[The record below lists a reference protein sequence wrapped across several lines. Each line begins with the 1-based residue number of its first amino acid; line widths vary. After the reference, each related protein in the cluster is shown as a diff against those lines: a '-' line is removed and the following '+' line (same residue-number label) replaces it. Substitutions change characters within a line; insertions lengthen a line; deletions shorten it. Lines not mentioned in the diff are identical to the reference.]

1 MLLQYLEFV
10 KILFNCV
17 GVRSRIFIRQKGV
30 NAVGVSGEMFV
41 ERFDN
46 CLDILG
52 IAELKT
58 IESLN
63 KR

>member
-1 MLLQYLEFV
+1 MLLQYLELV
-10 KILFNCV
+10 KILYNCV

-30 NAVGVSGEMFV
+30 NAVGVLGRYPV
-41 ERFDN
+41 GKFDN
-46 CLDILG
+46 CSDISG